1 MKIAIII
8 FAGLSIATLI
18 AISAFQLAKVCIQEM
33 ADLVSEAWNSPNL
46 H

>member
-1 MKIAIII
+1 MKLAIVF

-18 AISAFQLAKVCIQEM
+18 AISAFQLARVCFLELIDM
-33 ADLVSEAWNSPNL
+33 VSEAWNVPNQ